1 MRTQIVRLI
10 AQQFRKNAFANK
22 GLFTLTVIIGLLL
35 IYAAVTGWLHV
46 ESQVAM
52 RHDAQEQARHDWLS
66 NPDKHPHRMAHYGH
80 FAFRPRPSLS
90 FFDFG
95 MENFMGSTVF
105 LEAHK
110 QNATN
115 FSEAGFSTGLL
126 RFGELSIA
134 MILQVIVPLLI
145 CFLGFHA
152 IATERENGTLKI
164 LFSQGVCWRELIA
177 GKTLGIVSVV
187 LVLFLPV
194 TLLSIGCWLLL
205 VRFHITAG
213 ETIRLL
219 GITGLYLLYF
229 VIYSLIAV
237 LVSAWSQT
245 ARASLVKLIGI
256 WLLFTTVLPRATQSA
271 GTWLHPAPSTTAFQW
286 AIEQDVLKTGDSHN
300 PEDLHYKAIRDS
312 LLNAHGVDAVEQLP
326 FNYSG
331 FIMAE
336 GEKIS
341 ATIYNRHQEQLLQTY
356 AAQNGLARYAAFLN
370 PFMAVKYLSMAM
382 TGTDYRS
389 YTSFQQQA
397 ETYRY
402 GLAQKMNQLQ
412 MQYISNHKPGPGD
425 PPAIIS
431 RRHWADLPP
440 FTYVPIPLRAALG
453 HESISLAAIAGWL
466 LVLVW
471 MAKLSS
477 RKLKTT

>member
-1 MRTQIVRLI
+1 MRIPILRLI
-10 AQQFRKNAFANK
+10 AQQCWKSAFGNK
-22 GLFTLTVIIGLLL
+22 GLLALTVIIGLLL
-35 IYAAVTGWLHV
+35 IYAAVTGWLNV
-46 ESQVAM
+46 ENQVAM
-52 RHDAQEQARHDWLS
+52 RQDAQEQARHDWLS
-66 NPDKHPHRMAHYGH
+66 NPDKHPHRMAHYGY

-134 MILQVIVPLLI
+134 MVLQVLVPLLI

-152 IATERENGTLKI
+152 IAAERENGTLKI
-164 LFSQGVCWRELIA
+164 LFSQGVRWQELIT

-187 LVLFLPV
+187 LVLYLPV
-194 TLLSIGCWLLL
+194 TLLSIGCWLFL
-205 VRFHITAG
+205 VRFHITAD
-213 ETIRLL
+213 ETVRLL
-219 GITGLYLLYF
+219 GIISLYLLYF

-245 ARASLVKLIGI
+245 ARAALVKLIGI

-271 GTWLHPAPSTTAFQW
+271 GTWLHPAPSTTAFQS

-300 PEDLHYKAIRDS
+300 PDDPHYKAIRDS
-312 LLNAHGVDAVEQLP
+312 LLKAHRIDAVEQLP

-341 ATIYNRHQEQLLQTY
+341 ATIYNQHREQLLHTY
-356 AAQNGLARYAAFLN
+356 AAQNSLARYAAFLN

-382 TGTDYRS
+382 TGTDYQS
-389 YTSFQQQA
+389 YSSFQQQA

-402 GLAQKMNQLQ
+402 GLAQKMNLLQ
-412 MQYISNHKPGPGD
+412 MQYISNHKPGPD
-425 PPAIIS
+425 EPPAVIS
-431 RRHWADLPP
+431 RRHWADLPA
-440 FTYVPIPLRAALG
+440 FAYVPVPLMAALG
-453 HESISLAAIAGWL
+453 HETIALVAIAGWL

-471 MAKLSS
+471 SVKLSS